1 MTLKII
7 IPTGDFFFLTDL
19 FYFIFF
25 RVQESVF
32 WCLRHV
38 QPLLRDIKQMEITF
52 PLHFLTFVMRSLVL
66 KIHLQTNNSGHSFRH
81 TLGDSFNFLQG

>member
-1 MTLKII
+1 M
-7 IPTGDFFFLTDL
+7 
-19 FYFIFF
+19 
-25 RVQESVF
+25 
-32 WCLRHV
+32 

-81 TLGDSFNFLQG
+81 TLGDSFNFLQGLSLNVPTMVYRFVCHEYINNEGQKRK